1 VSRRALIERVVR
13 ELASYERSSASEGER
28 RAAEW
33 IADELRAGGCRDVR
47 VEEERAHGGY
57 WWPLGLLNAGA
68 LMAALA
74 GGRRAAAVAGA
85 AAAAAVYDD
94 VGGGR
99 LWFRRATLPRR
110 PTWNVVAEAG
120 DPAAKRTVVFLAH
133 HDAAHSGVVFHPALP
148 RIGMRLAP
156 KLHERAEQ
164 SVPILYGTFLGPLL
178 LALWGLLGRR
188 PLRAA
193 GTVFALGAATV
204 MANIGA
210 SRVVPGANDNLSAVA
225 VVVALAH
232 SLREEPPEGVRVL
245 LLSTGSE
252 ESFMEGMQAFAR
264 RHFPALDRETTE
276 FVCLECVG
284 SPDLCVVEG
293 EGMLRMRHYTAETRE
308 RLARAGLDAGV
319 ELTRGLR
326 TVAATD
332 GLIALRAGYPT
343 CTLGGVD
350 EAKFPAN
357 YHWPT
362 DAPDNLDWDSVEG
375 ALAVCE
381 EFVRGRSAPAPA

>member
-1 VSRRALIERVVR
+1 MGRRALMERVVR
-13 ELASYERSSASEGER
+13 ELAAYERPSASAGER

-33 IADELRAGGCRDVR
+33 IAAELDAAGCRDAR

-68 LMAALA
+68 ALA
-74 GGRRAAAVAGA
+74 ARLGGRRAAALVGGVA
-85 AAAAAVYDD
+85 AAAIYDD

-99 LWFRRATLPRR
+99 LWFRRRTLPYR
-110 PTWNVVAEAG
+110 PTFNVVAEAG
-120 DPAAKRTVVFLAH
+120 DLEASRTIVFLAH
-133 HDAAHSGVVFHPALP
+133 HDAAHSGLVFHPALP
-148 RIGMRLAP
+148 RIAMRSMPA
-156 KLHERAEQ
+156 LHEKAEQ
-164 SVPILYGTFLGPLL
+164 SVPILYGVFLGPLL

-193 GTVFALGAATV
+193 GMLFSLGASAA
-204 MANIGA
+204 MANIGS

-225 VVVALAH
+225 VVVALADA
-232 SLREEPPEGVRVL
+232 LRERPVEGVRVV

-252 ESFMEGMQAFAR
+252 ESFMEGMQAFGR
-264 RHFPALDRETTE
+264 RHFAGLPRETTE
-276 FVCLECVG
+276 FVCIECVG
-284 SPDLCVVEG
+284 SPELCVVEA
-293 EGMLRMRHYTAETRE
+293 EGMLRMRYYTGETRE
-308 RLARAGLDAGV
+308 RLARAGLDARV

-332 GLIALRAGYPT
+332 ALIALRAGYPT

-350 EAKFPAN
+350 EAKFPAQ

-362 DAPDNLDWDSVEG
+362 DTPDNLNWTSVEG

-381 EFVRGRSAPAPA
+381 EFVRGRGR